1 MTFLK
6 RLGSTTFYRSLA
18 EFILS
23 EVEGLGMGYGRTI
36 DETAVRI
43 DGTAAHPEVT
53 RGLVKTIS
61 SDRSLAYA
69 RDGIRSDD

>member
-1 MTFLK
+1 MTFPK

-36 DETAVRI
+36 DETVFLR
-43 DGTAAHPEVT
+43 
-53 RGLVKTIS
+53 
-61 SDRSLAYA
+61 
-69 RDGIRSDD
+69 